1 MATSIKAC
9 VLILSLGYRLL
20 KFMDRLAT
28 GDDNTTYT
36 TAGGIKMN
44 GSVQL
49 DYGGTKELTIVP
61 VIEVPSADKPTG
73 TTTKISSITS
83 GDHMQIPKSKT
94 KYSFKVGDSV
104 VATIWN
110 HDDESY
116 VEIKGGKYVAGTGPF
131 TVTTNL
137 VIA

>member
-9 VLILSLGYRLL
+9 VLILSLAYCLL

-36 TAGGIKMN
+36 AARGITMK

-49 DYGGTKELTIVP
+49 DYGGTTALTVDPPISF
-61 VIEVPSADKPTG
+61 IDGA
-73 TTTKISSITS
+73 TTTKISFITS
-83 GDHMQIPKSKT
+83 GTTIQIPKSET
-94 KYSFKVGDSV
+94 KYSFKVGDTV
-104 VATIWN
+104 VATIRN

-116 VEIKGGKYVAGTGPF
+116 VEVNGGKYVAGTGPF

-137 VIA
+137 VLA

>member
-1 MATSIKAC
+1 
-9 VLILSLGYRLL
+9 
-20 KFMDRLAT
+20 MDRLAT

-49 DYGGTKELTIVP
+49 DYGGIKELTIVP
-61 VIEVPSADKPTG
+61 TIEVPTADG
-73 TTTKISSITS
+73 SSTTKIVSITS
-83 GDHMQIPKSKT
+83 GNNMQIPKSKI

>member
-1 MATSIKAC
+1 MATSVKAC

-36 TAGGIKMN
+36 TAGGMKMK

-49 DYGGTKELTIVP
+49 DYGGTTALTVDPPISF
-61 VIEVPSADKPTG
+61 INGA
-73 TTTKISSITS
+73 TTTQVSSITA
-83 GDHMQIPKSKT
+83 GMTIQIPKSKV
-94 KYSFKVGDSV
+94 KFSFKVNDSV

-116 VEIKGGKYVAGTGPF
+116 VEIKGGKYVGGTGPF

-137 VIA
+137 VIT

>member
-1 MATSIKAC
+1 MATIIKAC
-9 VLILSLGYRLL
+9 VLILSLAYRLL
-20 KFMDRLAT
+20 KYMDRLAT

-49 DYGGTKELTIVP
+49 DYGGTEELTVDPPISF
-61 VIEVPSADKPTG
+61 INGAK
-73 TTTKISSITS
+73 TTVVSSITS
-83 GDHMQIPKSKT
+83 GMTIQILKSET

-116 VEIKGGKYVAGTGPF
+116 VEIKGGKYAAGTGPF